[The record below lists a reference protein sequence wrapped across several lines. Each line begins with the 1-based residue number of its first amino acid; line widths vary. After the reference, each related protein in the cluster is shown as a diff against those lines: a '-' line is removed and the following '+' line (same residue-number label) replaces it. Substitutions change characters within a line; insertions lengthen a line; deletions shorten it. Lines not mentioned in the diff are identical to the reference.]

1 MNYINIS
8 ADAQY
13 TIRPDS
19 RAGREEGMELTLKGI
34 QDKKAWE
41 AAGIALPS
49 YDVEAVAAA
58 SRKNPMWVH
67 FGIGNIFRIFL
78 GGICDRLLNEGLT
91 DRGITCAETF
101 DYDLVD
107 MIYDPYDNLGLSV
120 ILNNDGTRE
129 IRVLGSMTEAVRAD
143 ASRPECW
150 ARLKEIF
157 ENPGLQMVSF
167 TITEKGYALRGTD
180 GNYFPFVAKDIENGP
195 EKPVG
200 AMGIIAAMLA
210 ARFAAG
216 AAPLALVSMDN
227 CSQNG
232 SRLRGSVLEMA
243 GEWQKRGFLSAECVS
258 WMSDESK
265 VAFPWTMID
274 KITPRP
280 AEQIADDLEK
290 TGVARM
296 QPVITGKHT
305 YIAPFINAER
315 AQYLVVEDSF
325 PNGRPPLEKA
335 GVYMTDRDTVSKSE
349 RMKVTVCLNPIHSAL
364 GPAGVM
370 LGYDLFSDV
379 IVDPDLRKLAER
391 VGYAEGMEVVPDPG
405 ILSPEA
411 FIGECLNERF
421 PNPYLGDTCLRLCVD
436 ISQGIS
442 IRFGETIK
450 SYCEK
455 FGSAEKLTAIPLA
468 LALWL
473 RYILAADDAGR
484 PYELAPD
491 PLNRELTEKLSGIR
505 VGAPETVGDT
515 LRPILSN
522 NVIFGTDLYEAGVGE
537 KVEEI
542 FTELTAGPGAVRS
555 TIRKVLAD

>member
-1 MNYINIS
+1 
-8 ADAQY
+8 
-13 TIRPDS
+13 
-19 RAGREEGMELTLKGI
+19 
-34 QDKKAWE
+34 
-41 AAGIALPS
+41 
-49 YDVEAVAAA
+49 
-58 SRKNPMWVH
+58 
-67 FGIGNIFRIFL
+67 
-78 GGICDRLLNEGLT
+78 
-91 DRGITCAETF
+91 
-101 DYDLVD
+101 
-107 MIYDPYDNLGLSV
+107 
-120 ILNNDGTRE
+120 
-129 IRVLGSMTEAVRAD
+129 
-143 ASRPECW
+143 
-150 ARLKEIF
+150 
-157 ENPGLQMVSF
+157 
-167 TITEKGYALRGTD
+167 
-180 GNYFPFVAKDIENGP
+180 
-195 EKPVG
+195 
-200 AMGIIAAMLA
+200 
-210 ARFAAG
+210 
-216 AAPLALVSMDN
+216 
-227 CSQNG
+227 
-232 SRLRGSVLEMA
+232 
-243 GEWQKRGFLSAECVS
+243 
-258 WMSDESK
+258 
-265 VAFPWTMID
+265 
-274 KITPRP
+274 
-280 AEQIADDLEK
+280 
-290 TGVARM
+290 M

-505 VGAPETVGDT
+505 VGAPETVGDA

-522 NVIFGTDLYEAGVGE
+522 SVIFGTDLYEAGVGE